1 MVRTF
6 ICINAALGGYENAG
20 TTKRLFDVFPSLE
33 IELENL
39 DAVKFPLFSIVLRCQ
54 LYHNSL
60 DQRNCK
66 IVGCEGRTRQERS
79 G

>member
-1 MVRTF
+1 MIRTF
-6 ICINAALGGYENAG
+6 ICINAALGGFDNAG
-20 TTKRLFDVFPSLE
+20 TTNWLLDVFPLFKN
-33 IELENL
+33 ELENL
-39 DAVKFPLFSIVLRCQ
+39 DAVEFPLFSIVLRCQ

-66 IVGCEGRTRQERS
+66 IVSCEGRTRQERS